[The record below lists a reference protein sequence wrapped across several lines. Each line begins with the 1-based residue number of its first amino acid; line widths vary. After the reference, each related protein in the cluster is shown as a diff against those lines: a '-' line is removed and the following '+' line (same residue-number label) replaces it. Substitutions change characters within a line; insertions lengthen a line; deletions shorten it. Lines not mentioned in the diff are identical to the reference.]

1 MQKGIAY
8 KLFLVSAYILAFSMS
23 LSIALDNVGIGIGI
37 LAFLISVI
45 HWKDFLRILSKGK
58 FFLYVLIPELMSCL
72 LNGTKN
78 ILKFSDINQHLI
90 VYYVSYMVS
99 ENRRLLEKVINVF
112 SLSVLLL
119 CFSVFFEALTGQNIK
134 HVNLHTLTLAQHLYR
149 AKGFLTHPLT
159 TAGVLYLSMVLL
171 LFSYFYFGKRKV
183 YLIILPLVVVSILFT
198 ESRSYWLG
206 LFLFFFLMLVLLL
219 RKRLKTVLVVT
230 GVSLALIVSIISF
243 SSSLSARMTSI
254 VNVQNNPSN
263 VIRLLIWQSH
273 LRAFLYDYSWE
284 EKLFGVCE
292 RNKEFGWR
300 ELDNSCRFL
309 SEYNNIPPDKLKSWV
324 HGMEAHNIYIKFLTK
339 YGIVGLLGFLLFW
352 GYIFKQNL
360 RLLSTNFE
368 VASTFIAG
376 YAGFLLAGFFE
387 NNFTDAE
394 VQILLYFILGI
405 NMFLVNLFTGN
416 KDTDPS

>member
-1 MQKGIAY
+1 MP
-8 KLFLVSAYILAFSMS
+8 

-37 LAFLISVI
+37 LAFFISI
-45 HWKDFLRILSKGK
+45 LHWKDFLRVLSKGK

-99 ENRRLLEKVINVF
+99 KNRILLKRVINIFTLAVF
-112 SLSVLLL
+112 LL

-134 HVNLHTLTLAQHLYR
+134 HINLHTLTLAQHLYR

-171 LFSYFYFGKRKV
+171 LFSYFYFARKKV
-183 YLIILPLVVVSILFT
+183 YLILLPLIVVSILFT

-206 LFLFFFLMLVLLL
+206 LFLFFFLILILLL
-219 RKRLKTVLVVT
+219 RKRLKIVFAVT
-230 GVSLALIVSIISF
+230 GVSLALIVSIICF
-243 SSSLSARMTSI
+243 SSSLSARMASI
-254 VNVQNNPSN
+254 VNIRSNPSN

-273 LRAFLYDYSWE
+273 LRAFLYDYSRE

-292 RNKEFGWR
+292 KNKKFGWH
-300 ELDNSCRFL
+300 ELSNSCRFL
-309 SEYNNIPPDKLKSWV
+309 SKYNNIPPDKLKSWV

-339 YGIVGLLGFLLFW
+339 YGVIGLLGFLLFW
-352 GYIFKQNL
+352 GYIFKRNFHLL
-360 RLLSTNFE
+360 RINSE
-368 VASTFIAG
+368 VASIFIAG

-405 NMFLVNLFTGN
+405 NMFLVDSFTRD
-416 KDTDPS
+416 KDADPS